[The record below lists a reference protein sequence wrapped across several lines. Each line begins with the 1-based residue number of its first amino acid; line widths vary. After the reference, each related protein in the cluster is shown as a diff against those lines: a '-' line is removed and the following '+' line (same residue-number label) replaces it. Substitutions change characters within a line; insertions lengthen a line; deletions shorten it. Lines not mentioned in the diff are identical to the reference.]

1 MASSRE
7 VRNSFCLLSQT
18 PILEL
23 SRITGHA
30 SGLWWAADVISASL
44 WTLSGS
50 GECLRKIGAR
60 TCVGLGGWGNYFLSI
75 DSVKSP
81 GPGSSLLHMWS
92 WGLVR
97 HVESQIASQNLKVE
111 FSALA

>member
-1 MASSRE
+1 MASSSG

-23 SRITGHA
+23 SRLSGHV
-30 SGLWWAADVISASL
+30 SGRWGAADMISGSP

-60 TCVGLGGWGNYFLSI
+60 TCVRLGGRAGT
-75 DSVKSP
+75 SP
-81 GPGSSLLHMWS
+81 
-92 WGLVR
+92 
-97 HVESQIASQNLKVE
+97 SQLIV
-111 FSALA
+111 